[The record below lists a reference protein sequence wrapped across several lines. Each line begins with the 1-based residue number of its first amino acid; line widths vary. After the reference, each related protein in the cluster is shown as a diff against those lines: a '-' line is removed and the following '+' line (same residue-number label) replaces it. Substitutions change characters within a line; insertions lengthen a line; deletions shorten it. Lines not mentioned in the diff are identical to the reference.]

1 VKIVRIKFLT
11 LETDEIIYQK
21 LKFISEMEC
30 RTIDGEVKHIL
41 ETAINRYEAK
51 YGKIEN
57 E

>member
-1 VKIVRIKFLT
+1 MRIKFLT